1 MNASGNYPACSTS
14 PSLQL
19 TPDLVDS
26 QIQKIVETATLLV
39 KSLPPPT
46 ADAKQPNH
54 NKKKVSKEVEVS
66 LACLQGIIIKD
77 DARGG

>member
-1 MNASGNYPACSTS
+1 MCTGGSYPPCSTS

-26 QIQKIVETATLLV
+26 QIQRIVETATALI

-66 LACLQGIIIKD
+66 TVFD
-77 DARGG
+77 

>member
-1 MNASGNYPACSTS
+1 MHDMSSGGNYPPCSTS

-26 QIQKIVETATLLV
+26 QIQRIVETAKALIN
-39 KSLPPPT
+39 SLPPPT

-54 NKKKVSKEVEVS
+54 NKKKVSKEVEVH
-66 LACLQGIIIKD
+66 IMFTV
-77 DARGG
+77 

>member
-1 MNASGNYPACSTS
+1 MSSGGSYPPCSTS

-26 QIQKIVETATLLV
+26 QIQRIVETATALI

-54 NKKKVSKEVEVS
+54 NKKKVSKEVEVGQCHF
-66 LACLQGIIIKD
+66 LIMNIM
-77 DARGG
+77 

>member
-1 MNASGNYPACSTS
+1 MLERESSGEYPAVSTS

-26 QIQKIVETATLLV
+26 QIQRIVETATALV
-39 KSLPPPT
+39 KALPPPKE
-46 ADAKQPNH
+46 DAKQPNH

-66 LACLQGIIIKD
+66 VITSI
-77 DARGG
+77 

>member
-1 MNASGNYPACSTS
+1 MSSGGSYPPCSTS

-26 QIQKIVETATLLV
+26 QIQRIVETATALI

-54 NKKKVSKEVEVS
+54 NKKKVSKEVEVGQCHF
-66 LACLQGIIIKD
+66 LIINII
-77 DARGG
+77 

>member
-1 MNASGNYPACSTS
+1 MNEMGTSGNYPPCSTS

-26 QIQKIVETATLLV
+26 QIQRIVETATALI

-66 LACLQGIIIKD
+66 MIFD
-77 DARGG
+77 

>member
-1 MNASGNYPACSTS
+1 MSTAGSYPPCSTS

-26 QIQKIVETATLLV
+26 QIQRIVETATALI

-54 NKKKVSKEVEVS
+54 NKKKVSKEVEVNT
-66 LACLQGIIIKD
+66 IFD
-77 DARGG
+77 

>member
-1 MNASGNYPACSTS
+1 MHDIGSGAGGYPAGSTS

-26 QIQKIVETATLLV
+26 QIQRIVETAKALI

-66 LACLQGIIIKD
+66 VCFPT
-77 DARGG
+77 

>member
-1 MNASGNYPACSTS
+1 MNEMSSGGNYPPCSTS

-26 QIQKIVETATLLV
+26 QIQRIVETATALI

-54 NKKKVSKEVEVS
+54 NKKKVSKEVEVRRIRS
-66 LACLQGIIIKD
+66 SMA
-77 DARGG
+77 

>member
-1 MNASGNYPACSTS
+1 MSSGGNYPPSSTS

-26 QIQKIVETATLLV
+26 QIQRIVETAKALV
-39 KSLPPPT
+39 NSLPPPT

-54 NKKKVSKEVEVS
+54 NKKKVSKEVEVH
-66 LACLQGIIIKD
+66 IIL
-77 DARGG
+77 

>member
-1 MNASGNYPACSTS
+1 MSSGGSYPPCSTS

-26 QIQKIVETATLLV
+26 QIQRIVETATALI

-66 LACLQGIIIKD
+66 QCHFS
-77 DARGG
+77 

>member
-1 MNASGNYPACSTS
+1 MHDIGPGVGYPAGSTS

-26 QIQKIVETATLLV
+26 QIQRIIETAKALIN
-39 KSLPPPT
+39 SLPPPT

-66 LACLQGIIIKD
+66 V
-77 DARGG
+77 RFHT

>member
-1 MNASGNYPACSTS
+1 MGSGGNYPAGSTS

-19 TPDLVDS
+19 TPDLVES
-26 QIQKIVETATLLV
+26 QIQRIVETATKLV

-54 NKKKVSKEVEVS
+54 NKKKVSKEVEVKNEYCT
-66 LACLQGIIIKD
+66 LYFP
-77 DARGG
+77 